1 MRIALAQINPIIGD
15 LSGNAQK
22 ITETIQKA
30 AKNQADLVIFSE
42 LVLCG
47 YPPMDLLDNPLF
59 VDACA
64 AALQQIARDAPK
76 NIGVILGTPIRNPEP
91 TGKRLYNA
99 AVLLEDGKIV
109 AQAHKVLLP
118 TYDVFDEYRYFEPA
132 DVCTPI
138 TWRGI
143 RWGLHI
149 CEDMWNN
156 EAWAQF
162 HLYDRNPID
171 ELATLGVDVFVNI
184 SGSPYSH
191 QQSQTRDRLII
202 ENCREHQKPF
212 LYVNQVGANTEIIFD
227 GDSCAFDA
235 TGNMVLELPRFEEA
249 LAYLDMDLQT
259 KHLTPTHPKTAL
271 GETPDRIRNL
281 HDALVLGIHDYFHK
295 SGFFRKA
302 LIGLSGGIDSAVTCA
317 LAVNALG
324 PDKVIGVTMPSK
336 YSSSGS
342 VSDSEALARAT
353 GIEFLNIPIVP
364 AVSAFDDM
372 LSEAFKGLKPDVAE
386 ENIQARVRGTTLMAL
401 SNKFNHLL
409 LTTGNKSEM
418 AVGYCTLYGDM
429 NGGLAVLSDV
439 FKMDVYALATYINQ
453 KAGREVIP
461 TSTIQKAPSAELRPD
476 QKDQDSLPPYPIL
489 DEILRRYV
497 EEWQELETIA
507 EETGYPYDTI
517 SAMLRKV
524 DANEFKRKQAA
535 PGLRVTRKAF
545 GTGRRLPIVM
555 RWDRRW
561 ASELTG
567 ADKTDPPEA
576 WE

>member
-1 MRIALAQINPIIGD
+1 MRIALAQINPIVGD
-15 LSGNAQK
+15 LPGNVQK
-22 ITETIQKA
+22 ILDVIREA
-30 AKNQADLVIFSE
+30 AQNQSELVVFSE

-59 VDACA
+59 IEACA
-64 AALQQIARDAPK
+64 AAIQQIARESPP
-76 NIGVILGTPIRNPEP
+76 NIAVILGTPVRNPKT

-99 AVLLEDGKIV
+99 AVLLEKGEV
-109 AQAHKVLLP
+109 AATAYKVLLP

-138 TWRGI
+138 VWRGI
-143 RWGLHI
+143 RLGLHI

-171 ELATLGVDVFVNI
+171 ELAAAGTDIFINI

-191 QQSQTRDRLII
+191 NQSQTRDRLII
-202 ENCREHQKPF
+202 ENCREHQRPF

-227 GDSCAFDA
+227 GDSCAFDVA
-235 TGNMVLELPRFEEA
+235 GNMVLELPRFREA
-249 LAYLDMDLQT
+249 LAYLEFDPQT
-259 KHLTPTHPKTAL
+259 RLLTPMHPETAH
-271 GETPDRIRNL
+271 TPAPDRIRDL

-295 SGFFRKA
+295 SGFFKKA

-317 LAVNALG
+317 LAVHALG
-324 PDKVIGVTMPSK
+324 ADKVMGVTMPSK

-342 VSDSEALARAT
+342 VTDSEALARAT
-353 GIEFLNIPIVP
+353 GIEFLHIPIVP
-364 AVSAFDDM
+364 AVSAFDEM
-372 LSEAFKGLKPDVAE
+372 LADVFAGHPPDVAE

-439 FKMDVYALATYINQ
+439 FKMDVYALASYINQ
-453 KAGREVIP
+453 KAGHEVVP
-461 TSTIQKAPSAELRPD
+461 ESTIQKAPSAELRPG
-476 QKDQDSLPPYPIL
+476 QKDQDSLPPYPVL
-489 DEILRRYV
+489 DEILRRYI
-497 EEWQELETIA
+497 EEWQELETISD
-507 EETGYPYDTI
+507 ETGYPYDTV

-561 ASELTG
+561 ASEMTG
-567 ADKTDPPEA
+567 ADQEETPEA